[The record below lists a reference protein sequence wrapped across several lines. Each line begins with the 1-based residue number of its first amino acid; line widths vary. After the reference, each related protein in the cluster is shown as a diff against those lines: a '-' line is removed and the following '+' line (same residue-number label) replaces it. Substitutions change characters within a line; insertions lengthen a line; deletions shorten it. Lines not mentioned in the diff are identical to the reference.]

1 MGKTIFAA
9 VIAAVLASV
18 ATVLVMGALSADRSA
33 ADIDARKLAEDVRKV
48 ERERIERRIADLE
61 KRPVAAP
68 RVERRAAEEA
78 ASAAPATGA
87 PPPPLAPD
95 GSPYVSRA
103 EMEAFARKLASSYF
117 PAATGDAAVHKPV
130 EKKSLEEIARDM
142 NLSAGEEANLRNIL
156 RESEEEMVRSL
167 FGDKPM
173 DDIKREV
180 KDAKDDPDKQAALMQ
195 GVVQH
200 GIANVGKLMTSEK
213 RMKKRV
219 ESVLGAEKAATFL
232 ATPRKP
238 VIDSDLEEVMRDFK

>member
-18 ATVLVMGALSADRSA
+18 ATVLVMGALQADRSVA
-33 ADIDARKLAEDVRKV
+33 ESDARKLAEDVRKI
-48 ERERIERRIADLE
+48 EHERIERRIADLE

-68 RVERRAAEEA
+68 RVERRAADEA
-78 ASAAPATGA
+78 AAATTGA
-87 PPPPLAPD
+87 APPPLAPD

-103 EMEAFARKLASSYF
+103 EMEAYARKMASGF
-117 PAATGDAAVHKPV
+117 GVKPEDVPAVKPV

-156 RESEEEMVRSL
+156 RESEEELVRSL
-167 FGDKPM
+167 FGDKPL
-173 DDIKREV
+173 DDIKREA
-180 KDAKDDPDKQAALMQ
+180 KEAKDDPDKQAAMMQ
-195 GVVQH
+195 GMIQH
-200 GIANVGKLMTSEK
+200 GIANAGKLVTSEK

-219 ESVLGAEKAATFL
+219 EGVLGVEKASTFL

-238 VIDSDLEEVMRDFK
+238 VIDSDLEELMRDFK